1 MPPLG
6 NHLFLT
12 ALQRLQTLLKSG
24 NHCIDTEAEFKFLLD
39 HRYDS
44 IDTPMEINEW
54 IDDLINKIKNY
65 NPEVVNN
72 PELKTAINDLIN
84 ELENKLEAA
93 GRQNGPG
100 L

>member
-6 NHLFLT
+6 NNLFLT

-24 NHCIDTEAEFKFLLD
+24 NHCIDTEAEFKFYLD

-54 IDDLINKIKNY
+54 NEWIDDLINKMKNY

-84 ELENKLEAA
+84 ELEAA
-93 GRQNGPG
+93 GRQNGPR